1 MPLQDFVSRILTMRR
16 FLKAMERLVLAQER
30 QATALERLADK
41 YTPIPLP
48 TPSKDDLRE
57 TGPSFGRDADFIAI
71 EAFREKVQAIAH
83 REPTDDEL
91 NDHLDGKEVTF

>member
-16 FLKAMERLVLAQER
+16 FLRAMDRLTVAYER
-30 QATALERLADK
+30 QASALERLADK
-41 YTPIPLP
+41 FAPAPLAPP
-48 TPSKDDLRE
+48 TKDDLRE

-71 EAFREKVQAIAH
+71 EAFREKVFAIAH
-83 REPTDDEL
+83 REPTEDEL